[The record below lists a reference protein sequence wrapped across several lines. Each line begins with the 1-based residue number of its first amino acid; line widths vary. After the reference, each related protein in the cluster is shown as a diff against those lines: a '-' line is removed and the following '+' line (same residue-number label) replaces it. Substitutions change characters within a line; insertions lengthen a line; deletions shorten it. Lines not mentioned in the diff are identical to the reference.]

1 MTSSPQGIRE
11 EEQAWQELAGLLET
25 FLLPRRAYLD
35 PLLDKRL
42 VRTLVQGCLAIG
54 ALAHYQT
61 RPALRVNWDHFS
73 TALMASAK
81 RPVPSPSGSEP

>member
-25 FLLPRRAYLD
+25 FLLPRLAYLD

-42 VRTLVQGCLAIG
+42 VRTCVQWCLALR
-54 ALAHYQT
+54 ALPHYQT
-61 RPALRVNWDHFS
+61 RTALRVN
-73 TALMASAK
+73 
-81 RPVPSPSGSEP
+81 